1 MENNQKEKPLIL
13 KVKDLENRMVA
24 TINNAGIPAFIIKPI
39 IEKILNQ
46 LNILEQ
52 QEYVQ
57 AVEKNKKEE
66 KENAKKVEKK

>member
-13 KVKDLENRMVA
+13 KVKDLENKIVA
-24 TINNAGIPAFIIKPI
+24 TINNAGISAFIIKPI

-46 LNILEQ
+46 LNVLEQ

-57 AVEKNKKEE
+57 AVENNKKEE
-66 KENAKKVEKK
+66 KEYVKKDEKK

>member
-46 LNILEQ
+46 LNMLEQ

-57 AVEKNKKEE
+57 AVENNKKEE
-66 KENAKKVEKK
+66 KENVKKDAKK